1 MAVRYCVFWIPTIY
15 HTNINPLSI
24 PSDKDKTGNDLDRDI
39 DDSWAET
46 PQESDFRELET
57 DEHLKEDIT
66 DLITKNSD
74 IADQMPGGLM
84 GKYTHCKADVCLK
97 AGTGDIHVSL
107 RFLEVENKNVSSSQ
121 DGEETLLKECHIILV
136 KKDKSH
142 NGLFS
147 FIYEAPEEDDKLY
160 KLLLLY
166 PIYHIVKKFYH
177 KHKYHDDSAD
187 STLVA
192 YISSIGEEVDIKS
205 NDNRA
210 LISYLKQYEL
220 KFISFADQFEGYL
233 KVILNDFN
241 SKSVKKWVL
250 CSSKTNKLEEY
261 CRNVLGEAIY
271 YYSLKCSKY
280 NQSCKDYHLCSVQGT
295 TDKYQEQSVL
305 LTSFAS
311 SRDSVLHDCEK
322 DCPRRILYRTALN
335 ADNALKHIKLI
346 RSTNIYAYLRYNE
359 KFVTKQFDTAAKVR
373 DSIAK
378 NTDSIAKNT
387 DAIAGMTAKIQEIVN
402 SNAKLTVDIRE
413 SLLQSDKISRRS
425 YILGW
430 LGFIVGI
437 LGGILGGIGCYMS
450 FKTPDECAFN
460 KSQIEQVDSI
470 KGEINRS
477 VKLLLDLQT
486 AKDSI
491 ANAIVT
497 PVVKNKVP

>member
-24 PSDKDKTGNDLDRDI
+24 LSDEDKTGKNLDKDI
-39 DDSWAET
+39 DDSWAES

-74 IADQMPGGLM
+74 IADQMPGELM

-97 AGTGDIHVSL
+97 AVSGDIHVSL
-107 RFLEVENKNVSSSQ
+107 RFLEVEDEKVSSSE
-121 DGEETLLKECHIILV
+121 DEEGVLIKECNILLM

-147 FIYEAPEEDDKLY
+147 FTYEASEENDKLY

-166 PIYHIVKKFYH
+166 PIYHIVKRFYH
-177 KHKYHDDSAD
+177 RHKFHDDSAD

-192 YISSIGEEVDIKS
+192 YISSGGEEVDIKS
-205 NDNRA
+205 NDNPA

-220 KFISFADQFEGYL
+220 KFISFADQFEEYL
-233 KVILNDFN
+233 SVILSDFN
-241 SKSVKKWVL
+241 SRNVKKWVL

-280 NQSCKDYHLCSVQGT
+280 NQSCKDYHLCFVQGAVNKSQ
-295 TDKYQEQSVL
+295 DHQSRIIPF
-305 LTSFAS
+305 SAS
-311 SRDSVLHDCEK
+311 KEPILHDCEK

-335 ADNALKHIKLI
+335 TDNALKHIKLI
-346 RSTNIYAYLRYNE
+346 RSANIYAYLRYNE
-359 KFVTKQFDTAAKVR
+359 KFVNKQFDAAAKVR
-373 DSIAK
+373 
-378 NTDSIAKNT
+378 TSIAKNT
-387 DAIAGMTAKIQEIVN
+387 DAIAEMTAKIQQIVN
-402 SNAKLTVDIRE
+402 SNTELTVDIKK

-425 YILGW
+425 YVLGW

-437 LGGILGGIGCYMS
+437 LGGVLGGIGCYMA
-450 FKTPDECAFN
+450 FKTPDEHAFN
-460 KSQIEQVDSI
+460 KSQIEQVEII
-470 KGEINRS
+470 KEEISKS
-477 VKLLLDLQT
+477 VKSLLDSQIARDS
-486 AKDSI
+486 AKNTI
-491 ANAIVT
+491 IT
-497 PVVKNKVP
+497 PVKTKIP